1 MSRVH
6 KPGKYMNTVKYQ
18 PHVLNPSK
26 MVRVH
31 HEGEDYH
38 KARTLSAW
46 LFTKYDM

>member
-46 LFTKYDM
+46 LFM